1 MLIRLERL
9 GQWKRILWLALPS
22 LFAFAT
28 QTLTGTIC
36 LIMVGDLGA
45 VVIGVVGVANIVM
58 YNVFALFS
66 GISHSLN
73 YLVAQNYGS
82 GDMAKGIQRTYMALG
97 ISLAAGAAT
106 AWAGWTAGGMILQWI
121 GGSPELVAAGKG
133 YLDLRFYAM
142 ALGVISFTLHGFF
155 RGVGNTRISM
165 TLSVMANL
173 VIIGLTYGL
182 TYGNWGLPELGLL
195 GAGYAMLIGEGF
207 GLFLCL
213 AVFWGPMHKR
223 FMTRKIPGRDV
234 SELEMIGRESAKLG
248 LMEFSMSVS
257 MLIFTIFVIQLGEVP
272 LAANEVAL
280 NIMSFGFM
288 PAFAFGSTATILV
301 GQGIGS
307 RQPGEARRAGT
318 QTAILGSLFLLLL
331 GTVELIWAESIAG
344 LYTNDRA
351 VVELAAF
358 LISISAYLQIFD
370 GFYNFYAGGLR
381 GVGDTAFLMR
391 ASLICSFLLFVP
403 LTYLFI
409 NVLQWGSIGAWV
421 ALYGYLTVLGLA
433 VMIRY
438 YRTDFASVR
447 LKEAM
452 D

>member
-1 MLIRLERL
+1 MWIQLEWL
-9 GQWKRILWLALPS
+9 GQWKKILWLAMPS

-66 GISHSLN
+66 GIGHSIN

-82 GDMAKGIQRTYMALG
+82 GEMAKGIQRTYMALG
-97 ISLAAGAAT
+97 ISLAAGALIT
-106 AWAGWTAGGMILQWI
+106 LAGWAAGGLILKWT
-121 GGSPELVAAGKG
+121 GGSPELVAAGEG
-133 YLDLRFYAM
+133 YLELRFYAM
-142 ALGVISFTLHGFF
+142 ALGMISFALHGFF

-165 TLSVMANL
+165 ILSILANL
-173 VIIGLTYGL
+173 TIIGLTYGL
-182 TYGNWGLPELGLL
+182 TYGNWGLPEMGLQ
-195 GAGYAMLIGEGF
+195 GAGYAMLIGEAV
-207 GLFLCL
+207 GLVLCL
-213 AVFWGPMHKR
+213 AVFWGPMHR
-223 FMTRKIPGRDV
+223 SFSTRKMPGG
-234 SELEMIGRESAKLG
+234 SMPELRLIAWESGKLG
-248 LMEFSMSVS
+248 LMELSMSVS

-288 PAFAFGSTATILV
+288 PAFAFGTTATILV
-301 GQGIGS
+301 GQGIGN
-307 RQPGEARRAGT
+307 RRPGEARRAGT
-318 QTAILGSLFLLLL
+318 QTAILGSLFLLVL
-331 GTVELIWAESIAG
+331 GTVELIWAEAIAG
-344 LYTNDRA
+344 LYTNDAA

-403 LTYLFI
+403 LTYLFV
-409 NVLQWGSIGAWV
+409 NVFQWGSVGAWL
-421 ALYGYLTVLGLA
+421 ALYGYVTVLGMTLL
-433 VMIRY
+433 IRY
-438 YRTDFASVR
+438 YRTDFASVQV
-447 LKEAM
+447 KEANH
-452 D
+452 